1 MVLVRLVIDEDFCRM
16 NKQRSLVTRRQTMK
30 WLALGGTT
38 VVLLAFSAC
47 SSSPA
52 PAAAATPRAS
62 NSTPPVSIPPQQ
74 PQTDFIAS
82 GPLVVENQVDLA
94 AQRDG
99 VVAEIFTDTGAT
111 IRKGQLLAKLDNRQL
126 TADRDAATAK
136 ARSIEADVKNWEAA
150 EKVALADFER
160 SDALWQAKV
169 ISKELADH
177 ARYQHEAV
185 QFEVER
191 ERENLKYAQNTAKS
205 LDFELEKTNITA
217 PFAGI
222 VARRYIH
229 IGQEVSKNERLF
241 WVSATG
247 PLRLKFT
254 LPEGYLGR
262 VKRGTELIVSP
273 VSAPDDIHS
282 ARVVMVSPLVDP
294 SSDTIDITAELQGR
308 SNGLR
313 PGMTANIRLHNSQ

>member
-1 MVLVRLVIDEDFCRM
+1 MNEQRGLVIGTHAMQCF
-16 NKQRSLVTRRQTMK
+16 
-30 WLALGGTT
+30 ALS
-38 VVLLAFSAC
+38 VMAAVLCVFSGC

-52 PAAAATPRAS
+52 PAAAATPRAI
-62 NSTPPVSIPPQQ
+62 NSQPAVSVQPQQ
-74 PQTDFIAS
+74 VQTDFIAS
-82 GPLVVENQVDLA
+82 GPLVVENQIDLE

-99 VVAEIFTDTGAT
+99 VVAEILTDTGANVS
-111 IRKGQLLAKLDNRQL
+111 KGQLLAKLDNRQL
-126 TADRDAATAK
+126 TADRDAAAAK

-150 EKVALADFER
+150 EKVARSDFER
-160 SDALWQAKV
+160 SDALWNAKV

-191 ERENLKYAQNTAKS
+191 ERENLKYSQSTAKS

-222 VARRYIH
+222 IARRYIH
-229 IGQEVSKNERLF
+229 VGQEVSKNDRLF
-241 WVSATG
+241 WISATG

-254 LPEGYLGR
+254 LPEAYVGR

-273 VSAPDDIHS
+273 VSIPAEVHA

-294 SSDTIDITAELQGR
+294 SSDTIDVTAELQGR
-308 SNGLR
+308 TTGLR
-313 PGMTANIRLHNSQ
+313 PGMTANIRLHNTQ

>member
-1 MVLVRLVIDEDFCRM
+1 MGDTEQMNEQRGLVIGTHAMHCFAL
-16 NKQRSLVTRRQTMK
+16 SVTA
-30 WLALGGTT
+30 ALLC
-38 VVLLAFSAC
+38 VFSGC

-52 PAAAATPRAS
+52 PAAAATPRAI
-62 NSTPPVSIPPQQ
+62 NSPPAVSVQPQQ
-74 PQTDFIAS
+74 VQADFIAS
-82 GPLVVENQVDLA
+82 GPLVVENQIDLE

-99 VVAEIFTDTGAT
+99 VVAEILTDTGANVS
-111 IRKGQLLAKLDNRQL
+111 KGQLLAKLDNRQL
-126 TADRDAATAK
+126 TADRDAAAAK

-150 EKVALADFER
+150 EKVARSDFER
-160 SDALWQAKV
+160 SDALWKAKV

-191 ERENLKYAQNTAKS
+191 ERENLKYSQSTAKS
-205 LDFELEKTNITA
+205 LDFELEKTNIIA

-222 VARRYIH
+222 IARRYIH
-229 IGQEVSKNERLF
+229 VGQEVSKNDRLF
-241 WVSATG
+241 WISATG

-254 LPEGYLGR
+254 LPEAYVGR

-273 VSAPDDIHS
+273 VSTPAEVHA

-294 SSDTIDITAELQGR
+294 SSDTIDVTAELQGR
-308 SNGLR
+308 TTGLR
-313 PGMTANIRLHNSQ
+313 PGMTANIRLHNTQ

>member
-1 MVLVRLVIDEDFCRM
+1 MNEQRGLVIGTHAMHCFAL
-16 NKQRSLVTRRQTMK
+16 SVTA
-30 WLALGGTT
+30 ALLC
-38 VVLLAFSAC
+38 VFSGC

-52 PAAAATPRAS
+52 PAAAATPRAI
-62 NSTPPVSIPPQQ
+62 NSPPAVSVQPQQ
-74 PQTDFIAS
+74 VQADFIAS
-82 GPLVVENQVDLA
+82 GPLVVENQIDLE

-99 VVAEIFTDTGAT
+99 VVAEILTDTGANVS
-111 IRKGQLLAKLDNRQL
+111 KGQLLAKLDNRQL
-126 TADRDAATAK
+126 TADRDAAAAK

-150 EKVALADFER
+150 EKVARSDFER
-160 SDALWQAKV
+160 SDALWKAKV

-191 ERENLKYAQNTAKS
+191 ERENLKYSQSTAKS
-205 LDFELEKTNITA
+205 LDFELEKTNIIA

-222 VARRYIH
+222 IARRYIH
-229 IGQEVSKNERLF
+229 VGQEVSKNDRLF
-241 WVSATG
+241 WISATG

-254 LPEGYLGR
+254 LPEAYVGR

-273 VSAPDDIHS
+273 VSTPAEVHA

-294 SSDTIDITAELQGR
+294 SSDTIDVTAELQGR
-308 SNGLR
+308 TTGLR
-313 PGMTANIRLHNSQ
+313 PGMTANIRLHNTQ